1 MPKVQTL
8 LSAGFA
14 LLACATVGARAQ
26 DASEDF
32 AKRLVATKLVDHKA
46 FACFVRRDDVNHL
59 ARHPQRKVSAMKLL
73 VSVERLPEDAQ
84 LHYAFRLGVK
94 LREQPGNFETSGDC
108 GHPAAEV
115 AGGSL
120 RIHCAVDCD
129 GGGIEASLAD
139 GDKSVLVKLDEIRL
153 DPAEPTNQASIDD
166 DPDHDG
172 HVMLRA
178 GADDRVFR
186 LDRTDVADCKSLAS
200 ADDELAALADK

>member
-1 MPKVQTL
+1 M
-8 LSAGFA
+8 
-14 LLACATVGARAQ
+14 ACATIGARAH
-26 DASEDF
+26 DANADF
-32 AKRLVATKLVDHKA
+32 ANRLVATKLVVHKA
-46 FACFVRRDDVNHL
+46 FACFVRRDDVKHL
-59 ARHPQRKVSAMKLL
+59 ARHPQQKVSAMKLL
-73 VSVERLPEDAQ
+73 VSVEQLPEDEQ

-94 LREQPGNFETSGDC
+94 LRKQPGNFATSGDC

-120 RIHCAVDCD
+120 RIHCSVDCD

-139 GDKSVLVKLDEIRL
+139 GDKAVLVKLDEIRL

-186 LDRTDVADCKSLAS
+186 LDRTDIADCKSLAS